1 MTRAG
6 MANAKPSV
14 MEILKKVAAVPGNVI
29 HKVADKVSATREH
42 AREVVHR
49 VIDRV
54 EGLVGGSEH
63 HLATAHA
70 STEPARHIRKLR
82 GHKKPRA
89 ERRKARRA
97 AHAAS

>member
-1 MTRAG
+1 
-6 MANAKPSV
+6 

-42 AREVVHR
+42 ALEAVHR

-54 EGLVGGSEH
+54 EDLVGRSDH
-63 HLATAHA
+63 DLATAHA

-89 ERRKARRA
+89 ERRRARRA

>member
-1 MTRAG
+1 
-6 MANAKPSV
+6 MANANPTV

-42 AREVVHR
+42 AREAVHR

-54 EGLVGGSEH
+54 EDFVGG
-63 HLATAHA
+63 HLATAHESA
-70 STEPARHIRKLR
+70 EPVRHIRKER

-89 ERRKARRA
+89 ERRRARRA
-97 AHAAS
+97 ARAAS

>member
-1 MTRAG
+1 MRNG

-42 AREVVHR
+42 ALEAVHR

-54 EGLVGGSEH
+54 EDLVGRSDH
-63 HLATAHA
+63 HLATTH
-70 STEPARHIRKLR
+70 TEPVRHIRKLR